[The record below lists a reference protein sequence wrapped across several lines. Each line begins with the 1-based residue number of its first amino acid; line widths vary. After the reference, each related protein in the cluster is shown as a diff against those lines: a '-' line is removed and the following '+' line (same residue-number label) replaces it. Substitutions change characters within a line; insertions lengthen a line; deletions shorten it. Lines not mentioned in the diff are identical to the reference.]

1 MSNSRSRFRFPVLP
15 LPVLALAVLAACL
28 GLDTDPGFQIQQ
40 SVVATGR
47 ALPQT
52 ASAQGHSGTA
62 AITGRI
68 VGRLPCDYITGD
80 VHTEGSDLRI
90 VLVMVSGVN
99 GCNGVVPTTF
109 SYVANVL
116 GIAPGARGIIVEH
129 RFQGLDGPAG
139 VVLDTV
145 VDVR

>member
-1 MSNSRSRFRFPVLP
+1 MSHSRPPFPVLLS
-15 LPVLALAVLAACL
+15 LPVLAAVVLAACL

-68 VGRLPCDYITGD
+68 VGRLPCDNITGD
-80 VHTEGSDLRI
+80 VRSEGSNLRI

-99 GCNGVVPTTF
+99 GCNGAIPTTF

-116 GIAPGARGIIVEH
+116 GVESGPRGIIVEH
-129 RFQGLDGPAG
+129 RFEGVDGPAG

-145 VDVR
+145 VDIR

>member
-1 MSNSRSRFRFPVLP
+1 MSNSRSPLRLLPP
-15 LPVLALAVLAACL
+15 LPILTLALLAACL

-47 ALPQT
+47 ALPQM
-52 ASAQGHSGTA
+52 ASAQGYTGTA
-62 AITGRI
+62 AVTGRI
-68 VGRLPCDYITGD
+68 VGRLPCDNITGD
-80 VHTEGSDLRI
+80 VRTEGSNLRV

-99 GCNGVVPTTF
+99 GCNGIVPTTF

-116 GIAPGARGIIVEH
+116 GVEPGPRGIIVEH
-129 RFQGLDGPAG
+129 RFEGVEGQAG

-145 VDVR
+145 VDVK